1 LVVEAAVVVE
11 AEADAGV
18 VVVDSWEFGVEE
30 ELDRPPLRYSK
41 RWPLGRRWELEEHS
55 LDLMEQARM

>member
-1 LVVEAAVVVE
+1 MVE

-18 VVVDSWEFGVEE
+18 AVVDWWEFGVEE
-30 ELDRPPLRYSK
+30 ELGRPLRHSK
-41 RWPLGRRWELEEHS
+41 RWPLGRRREPEEHS

>member
-1 LVVEAAVVVE
+1 MVE

-18 VVVDSWEFGVEE
+18 VVVDWWEFGVEE
-30 ELDRPPLRYSK
+30 ELGRPPLRHSK
-41 RWPLGRRWELEEHS
+41 RWPLGRRREPEEHS